1 MKKIFRTVLAFCLAG
16 GMLAFTGCTD
26 FQNDINALDDRLSA
40 VESTLQ
46 DLQSKIDGGA
56 VISGVTSSENGVVI
70 TLSNGESYTITN
82 GKDGADGQN
91 GTPGS
96 VITIGEDGYWYID
109 GEKTDFPAQG
119 EKGDKGDKGDQGEP
133 GTPGT
138 PGAPGAPGAPG
149 EDGQPGAPGE
159 DGQPGA
165 PGEDADTVY
174 YYPHESGY
182 WYKVT
187 ITPEGTKTE
196 EATTISWI
204 ATSNGVTAVYDP
216 ENGTLTLANVE
227 GSDEPIVIS
236 LNSQLKSLAFVPE
249 TMTEGLGLIEFY
261 SLYDPY
267 AKKETFIAANQP
279 EVTYRVNPAN
289 ADLANVEWAFIN
301 REVMTKV
308 AGDNTDLISI
318 VGEPVVGKDGSV
330 VFAITANEE
339 LPSDVVADGKTKN
352 VLVALQAKDA
362 DSEEEIVS
370 DYSYVLQAR
379 IEEYEIINRD
389 SYYDADLEKAGKN
402 VVPYYVADSK
412 NPPAIGAEVPSIDLV
427 YNETINV
434 YDYLETYV
442 PTTGVEKALPELYV
456 EPSYKLTFLEKYLG
470 ADGKTNQQQFV
481 TLDEE
486 TGSLSVNS
494 EWLGSSRPA
503 IGRTPVIF
511 AEAFVKNTEGEDVK
525 VAQCWLRVNIVNEAV
540 SDLNVKVDSAPIEYS
555 EIPAAG
561 EVIALSWEKAN
572 KEILGALGEE
582 GMSYNE
588 FRALYDVTNATG
600 KMKVTY
606 YDVDGEELKS
616 KPKGVE
622 ADIDGLSD
630 NNATNAVEV
639 TITDKVDENLSGSV
653 KVEIPSVDP
662 NSHANVTVTFSY
674 TVQHDHVWPPF
685 AEHYLVGDRTVQVKG
700 KLSGSTWEFSS
711 ALKEHFEDYL
721 NDYELGNHGPI
732 RFILRPLVNG
742 VPVPVGAETRPE
754 GAKEQSGAKITPAV
768 GDGGTYVDQVISLTA
783 PLEGDSKT
791 YVVTAY
797 TYLSNGNICQ
807 MNYNVQFVN
816 PFEVHVPALE
826 LMDHPSDSKD
836 VAETIVVKDRGGKN
850 VLYAY
855 NEKTQKMEYTEY
867 AQKAYGLD
875 GTTNKFAFEYG
886 LCFYDEKDPDT
897 ADYDKEEAFGD
908 NLTNVG
914 SVYSW
919 ENLGTDLRSA
929 LNAGYSVTATLAGVC
944 VAEGVGDVTITPVN

>member
-1 MKKIFRTVLAFCLAG
+1 MYNKQIVVMKKIFRTVLAFCLAG

-138 PGAPGAPGAPG
+138 PGAPGAP
-149 EDGQPGAPGE
+149 
-159 DGQPGA
+159 GQPGA

-339 LPSDVVADGKTKN
+339 LPSNVVTDGKTKN

-370 DYSYVLQAR
+370 DYSYVLQAQ
-379 IEEYEIINRD
+379 IKEYKIINRD

-402 VVPYYVADSK
+402 VVSYYVNDSK
-412 NPPAIGAEVPSIDLV
+412 NPPAIGAEVSSIDLV

-456 EPSYKLTFLEKYLG
+456 EPSYKLTFPEKYLG

-525 VAQCWLRVNIVNEAV
+525 VAECWLRVNIVNEAV
-540 SDLNVKVDSAPIEYS
+540 SDLNVKVAPATIEYS
-555 EIPAAG
+555 KIPDAG
-561 EVIALSWEKAN
+561 EKIALSWEQAN
-572 KEILGALGEE
+572 KDILAALDLT
-582 GMSYNE
+582 YNE
-588 FRALYDVTNATG
+588 FVALYDVDAINVT
-600 KMKVTY
+600 VTY
-606 YDVDGEELKS
+606 YDD
-616 KPKGVE
+616 KGVQLKTPP
-622 ADIDGLSD
+622 AGVSASISGLSD
-630 NNATNAVEV
+630 NTATNAAEL
-639 TITDKVDENLSGSV
+639 TIKDAVDENCSGSV
-653 KVEIPSVDP
+653 KVEIPSVDH

-674 TVQHDHVWPPF
+674 TVQHDHVWPSF
-685 AEHYLVGDRTVQVKG
+685 AKHYLVGDRTVQVKG
-700 KLSGSTWEFSS
+700 KLNGSTWEFSS

-754 GAKEQSGAKITPAV
+754 GAKEQTGAKITPAV
-768 GDGGTYVDQVISLTA
+768 GAGGTYVNQEISLTE
-783 PLEGDSKT
+783 PLVGDSKT

-826 LMDHPSDSKD
+826 LMDYPSDSKD
-836 VAETIVVKDRGGKN
+836 VAKTIVVKDRGGKN

-875 GTTNKFAFEYG
+875 GTTNKFEFKYG

-897 ADYDKEEAFGD
+897 ADYDKEEAFGGNLECD
-908 NLTNVG
+908 N

-919 ENLGTDLRSA
+919 KNLGTDLRSA
-929 LNAGYSVTATLAGVC
+929 LNAGYSVTATLVGVC
-944 VAEGVGDVTITPVN
+944 EAEGVGDVTITPVN

>member
-1 MKKIFRTVLAFCLAG
+1 M
-16 GMLAFTGCTD
+16 
-26 FQNDINALDDRLSA
+26 
-40 VESTLQ
+40 
-46 DLQSKIDGGA
+46 
-56 VISGVTSSENGVVI
+56 
-70 TLSNGESYTITN
+70 
-82 GKDGADGQN
+82 
-91 GTPGS
+91 
-96 VITIGEDGYWYID
+96 
-109 GEKTDFPAQG
+109 
-119 EKGDKGDKGDQGEP
+119 
-133 GTPGT
+133 
-138 PGAPGAPGAPG
+138 
-149 EDGQPGAPGE
+149 
-159 DGQPGA
+159 
-165 PGEDADTVY
+165 
-174 YYPHESGY
+174 
-182 WYKVT
+182 T

-370 DYSYVLQAR
+370 DYSYVLQAQ
-379 IEEYEIINRD
+379 IKEYEIINRD
-389 SYYDADLEKAGKN
+389 SYYDADLEKAGEN
-402 VVPYYVADSK
+402 VVPYYVDDSK
-412 NPPAIGAEVPSIDLV
+412 NPPAIDAEVPSIDLV
-427 YNETINV
+427 YNKTINV

-442 PTTGVEKALPELYV
+442 PTTGVEKSLPELYV
-456 EPSYKLTFLEKYLG
+456 EPSYKLTFPEKYLG

-481 TLDEE
+481 TLDKD
-486 TGSLSVNS
+486 GNLSVDS

-511 AEAFVKNTEGEDVK
+511 VEAFVKNTDGKDVK
-525 VAQCWLRVNIVNEAV
+525 VAECWLRVNIVNEAV
-540 SDLNVKVDSAPIEYS
+540 SDLDVEVAPVTIKYS
-555 EIPAAG
+555 KIPAAG
-561 EVIALSWEKAN
+561 EVIALSWDQAN
-572 KEILGALGEE
+572 KDILGALDLT
-582 GMSYNE
+582 YNE
-588 FRALYDVTNATG
+588 FWAFYDVTNEDG
-600 KMKVTY
+600 NMKVTY
-606 YDVDGEELKS
+606 YDGKKWSEV
-616 KPKGVE
+616 PPAGVS
-622 ADIDGLSD
+622 ASIDGLDDHS
-630 NNATNAVEV
+630 ATNAVEV
-639 TITDKVDENLSGSV
+639 NISNQVNEEGSGAV
-653 KVEIPSVDP
+653 KVEIPSREP
-662 NSHANVTVTFSY
+662 NSRGNVTVTFEY
-674 TVQHDHVWPPF
+674 TIENDCSWPDFHPN
-685 AEHYLVGDRTVQVKG
+685 YLVDENTVQVKG
-700 KLSGSTWEFSS
+700 KLNGSTWDFSS
-711 ALKEHFEDYL
+711 NLKEHFEDYL

-742 VPVPVGAETRPE
+742 APVAMGVSEWPE
-754 GAKEQSGAKITPAV
+754 GAKEQTGAEITPAAA
-768 GDGGTYVDQVISLTA
+768 DGGTYVDQVISLTE
-783 PLEGDSKT
+783 PLVGDSKT
-791 YVVTAY
+791 YIVTAY
-797 TYLSNGNICQ
+797 RYLSNGHFCQ
-807 MNYNVQFVN
+807 MNYNVKFVN

-826 LMDHPSDSKD
+826 LMDYPSDSKD
-836 VAETIVVKDRGGKN
+836 VAETIVVTDRGGKN

-855 NEKTQKMEYTEY
+855 NKVTKQMEYTEY

-875 GTTNKFAFEYG
+875 GATNKFDFEYG
-886 LCFYDEKDPDT
+886 LCFYDEKNLET
-897 ADYDKEEAFGD
+897 TDYDKEEAFGG
-908 NLTNVG
+908 NLTNAG

-944 VAEGVGDVTITPVN
+944 VAKGVGDVTITPVN

>member
-1 MKKIFRTVLAFCLAG
+1 MYNKQIVVMKKIFRTVLAFCLAG

-119 EKGDKGDKGDQGEP
+119 EKGDKGDKGEP

-138 PGAPGAPGAPG
+138 PGAPGA
-149 EDGQPGAPGE
+149 PGAPGE

-301 REVMTKV
+301 REVTTKV

-339 LPSDVVADGKTKN
+339 LPSGVVDDGKTKN

-370 DYSYVLQAR
+370 DYSYVLQAQ
-379 IEEYEIINRD
+379 IKKYEIINRD

-525 VAQCWLRVNIVNEAV
+525 VAECWLRVNIVNEAV

-606 YDVDGEELKS
+606 YDVDGKEQI
-616 KPKGVE
+616 KPKGVD
-622 ADIDGLSD
+622 ADIHGLSD

-639 TITDKVDENLSGSV
+639 TITDDVDENCSGSV

-754 GAKEQSGAKITPAV
+754 GAKEQDGAKITPAV

-783 PLEGDSKT
+783 PLVGDSKT

-826 LMDHPSDSKD
+826 LMDLPSDSKD

-875 GTTNKFAFEYG
+875 GTANKFDFKYG

-897 ADYDKEEAFGD
+897 ADYDKEEAFGG
-908 NLTNVG
+908 NLKNAE

-929 LNAGYSVTATLAGVC
+929 LNAGYWVTATLEGVC